1 MNRTYL
7 ERQHLTE
14 RYQARQ
20 ANTHKIFYGPYQ
32 DPDRR
37 PEFQFLCAISDGS
50 QFPYRLNYNPTKRE
64 LGHWRKHT
72 PFGCSCHMCR
82 SVRAWEKASDTNW
95 DNPRRRK
102 IRKEEL
108 AYQEGLEEYYSDDK

>member
-1 MNRTYL
+1 
-7 ERQHLTE
+7 
-14 RYQARQ
+14 
-20 ANTHKIFYGPYQ
+20 
-32 DPDRR
+32 
-37 PEFQFLCAISDGS
+37 
-50 QFPYRLNYNPTKRE
+50 
-64 LGHWRKHT
+64 
-72 PFGCSCHMCR
+72 MCR